1 MYRVY
6 RLDQSI
12 SGINYTVGFINHVH
26 IVHNKFDL
34 KYYAKVYFS
43 IPLRFPVCKFSPGKK
58 PESISIGMTDIV

>member
-6 RLDQSI
+6 RLYQSI
-12 SGINYTVGFINHVH
+12 SGINYTVGFINHVY

-43 IPLRFPVCKFSPGKK
+43 DSPEVPGL
-58 PESISIGMTDIV
+58 